1 MKQTIDLHQFRE
13 AFHDMG
19 RKDRFSYD
27 GLRVLFEHLE
37 EYEDSTGQ
45 EIELDVIALCCEY
58 LEAEPLDIADSY
70 GVDLT
75 EVDPDEADEVE
86 EVVLDYLNDHTTV
99 CGVTDSGTIVYQQF

>member
-1 MKQTIDLHQFRE
+1 MKQTIDIYNFCD
-13 AFHDMG
+13 AFQRM
-19 RKDRFSYD
+19 RRQNQFSYD

-58 LEAEPLDIADSY
+58 TEANPWDIATSY
-70 GVDLT
+70 GIDLT
-75 EVDPDEADEVE
+75 GVDPDEAEEVE
-86 EVVLDYLNDHTTV
+86 DVVLDYLNDHTTV